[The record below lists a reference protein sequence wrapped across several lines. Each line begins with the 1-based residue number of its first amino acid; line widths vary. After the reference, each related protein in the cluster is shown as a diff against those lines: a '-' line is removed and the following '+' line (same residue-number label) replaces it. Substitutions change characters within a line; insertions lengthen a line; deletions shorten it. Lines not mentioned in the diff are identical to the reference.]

1 MYNSTKS
8 YTSST
13 WLDKLDGFLV
23 HILLFKQ
30 NVNPLLSQK
39 SFESEIP
46 KTKFSHF
53 LFQIEFDKVRAENV
67 ELQSEKQALINKLK
81 RYEPTP
87 NIMWSPNIWRI
98 QKQL

>member
-1 MYNSTKS
+1 M
-8 YTSST
+8 
-13 WLDKLDGFLV
+13 DFLGV
-23 HILLFKQ
+23 LY
-30 NVNPLLSQK
+30 VDPLSQK
-39 SFESEIP
+39 SLGLKYRRP
-46 KTKFSHF
+46 KFSHF
-53 LFQIEFDKVRAENV
+53 SFQIEFDKVKAENV